1 MKRYRRDSN
10 TDYVAVGQ
18 LSGLLRY
25 HYSTIPKR
33 HVRDSNPRTLS
44 GQRFSRPLP
53 RPTGHMPRKTPSR
66 RVFHNRNQSGYLV
79 DGDGVEPPEPEG
91 NSFTDCPATTY
102 GISIE
107 KIKSS
112 CFLISRTV
120 RLFHCLSNWILAFP
134 PKTAQVFMC
143 YTSVE
148 VYRYSRI

>member
-1 MKRYRRDSN
+1 M
-10 TDYVAVGQ
+10 
-18 LSGLLRY
+18 
-25 HYSTIPKR
+25 KR

-79 DGDGVEPPEPEG
+79 DGDGVEPPEPES

-112 CFLISRTV
+112 CFFDIQNSQTFPLLVKLDLGISSKDCTGFHVLHIRRTV
-120 RLFHCLSNWILAFP
+120 PLFTDLIGHDPITPRLTDECSA
-134 PKTAQVFMC
+134 
-143 YTSVE
+143 S
-148 VYRYSRI
+148 